1 MRMRGRRGR
10 RLRGDVLVKGAAAAG
25 ALALVGWGIATTKPH
40 AAAPGPAQQTA
51 LCSGMRHAAAD
62 LGQQAQQAA
71 AEACDNGVRY
81 APESTRTAVS
91 APDPA
96 RAAASAR
103 RAPKADH
110 RTLAAPRRRLPFFA
124 ARAGR
129 LPADGAVVVGGTALP
144 AGSRR
149 GGYWATDAPTPGAA
163 ALADRLAR
171 AFPRTGLWPVLW
183 DWEDTPD
190 AYAEP
195 TAGPRA
201 ADRVDVRAALD
212 RVRRACST
220 DGAGID
226 SLATGTPLPRQ
237 VPAPF
242 AQLATAGGL
251 TAANGAALLLVPVHR
266 PADAIAAVGVIQS
279 EVAPDADLTAVA
291 RSWEERFG
299 AVVTQLG
306 PGTVALSVAAP
317 PASERQ
323 AVALAAEQIAFAPE
337 GDVAE
342 LGEQATMLL
351 RPGSGHGETGR
362 DAWFF
367 GWPD

>member
-1 MRMRGRRGR
+1 
-10 RLRGDVLVKGAAAAG
+10 VIKGAAAAG

-40 AAAPGPAQQTA
+40 AAGTGPQAQTA

-71 AEACDNGVRY
+71 EEACDNGVRP

-96 RAAASAR
+96 RAAAPAR
-103 RAPKADH
+103 RAQKADR
-110 RTLAAPRRRLPFFA
+110 RTLAAPRHRLPFFA
-124 ARAGR
+124 ARTGR
-129 LPADGAVVVGGTALP
+129 LPADGAVVVGGTPLP

-149 GGYWATDAPTPGAA
+149 GGYWATDAPTPDAVD
-163 ALADRLAR
+163 LADRLAR

-190 AYAEP
+190 AYAQP
-195 TAGPRA
+195 TAVRA

-212 RVRRACST
+212 RVRRTYST
-220 DGAGID
+220 DGTGIGA
-226 SLATGTPLPRQ
+226 LATGTPLPRP

-242 AQLATAGGL
+242 AQLAASGGL

-266 PADAIAAVGVIQS
+266 PADVIAAVGVIQS
-279 EVAPDADLTAVA
+279 EVAPDADLTAIA

-306 PGTVALSVAAP
+306 PGAMTMSVAAP

-342 LGEQATMLL
+342 LGAQAAALL
-351 RPGSGHGETGR
+351 RPGSGHGDTGR
-362 DAWFF
+362 DVWLF